1 MFSPKMRL
9 RPAIVFAG
17 LITVAGSG
25 CAIDDQTV
33 ESGPSTTEENMP
45 ATTPTSMLTSP
56 TTSGTESSE
65 SAPPIPEVY
74 DWTAPLVGGGLINLA
89 GYSNKAVV
97 LWFWAPY

>member
-1 MFSPKMRL
+1 MRF
-9 RPAIVFAG
+9 RPAIVFVG
-17 LITVAGSG
+17 LIAVAGSG

-33 ESGPSTTEENMP
+33 ESGPSTVEENVS
-45 ATTPTSMLTSP
+45 ATTSTSMLSTP
-56 TTSGTESSE
+56 ATSGTESSE

-74 DWTAPLVGGGLINLA
+74 DWTAPLVGGGVINLA